1 MKRELIIVSI
11 IVICIIVISF
21 VSQNNTKKQ
30 IADID
35 NQLEN
40 FKAEIIENKKSY
52 VELNKEIDKIYDNWV
67 EKDKILSLYLEH
79 NELEKINLSLKTIK
93 GFIEVN
99 IVNEGVQEIEK
110 CIATL
115 DHIEEEQA
123 FNLKNIF

>member
-11 IVICIIVISF
+11 IIVCIIIASIIA
-21 VSQNNTKKQ
+21 QNNTKKE

-35 NQLEN
+35 NQLKN
-40 FKAEIIENKKSY
+40 FKTEIIENKKGY
-52 VELNKEIDKIYDNWV
+52 NELNEEIDKIYDNWV

-93 GFIEVN
+93 GFVEVD
-99 IVNEGVQEIEK
+99 ITNESVQEIEK

-115 DHIEEEQA
+115 DHIEEKQA
-123 FNLKNIF
+123 FNIKNIF

>member
-11 IVICIIVISF
+11 IIVCIIIASIIA
-21 VSQNNTKKQ
+21 QNNTKKE

-35 NQLEN
+35 NKLEN
-40 FKAEIIENKKSY
+40 FKTEIMENKKGY
-52 VELNKEIDKIYDNWV
+52 IELNEEIDEIYDNWV

-93 GFIEVN
+93 GFIEVD
-99 IVNEGVQEIEK
+99 ITNESVQEIEK

-115 DHIEEEQA
+115 EHIEEKQS
-123 FNLKNIF
+123 FNIKNIF

>member
-11 IVICIIVISF
+11 IIVCIIIASI
-21 VSQNNTKKQ
+21 VSQNNTKKE
-30 IADID
+30 IADIN

-40 FKAEIIENKKSY
+40 FKSKIIENNQGNTT
-52 VELNKEIDKIYDNWV
+52 LNEEIDKVYDNWE

-93 GFIEVN
+93 GFIEGN
-99 IVNEGVQEIEK
+99 LANESIQEIEK

-115 DHIEEEQA
+115 DHIEEKQA
-123 FNLKNIF
+123 FNIKNIF

>member
-11 IVICIIVISF
+11 IIVCIIIASIIA
-21 VSQNNTKKQ
+21 QNNTKKE
-30 IADID
+30 ISDID

-40 FKAEIIENKKSY
+40 FKTEIMENKKGY
-52 VELNKEIDKIYDNWV
+52 IELNEEIDKIYDNWV

-93 GFIEVN
+93 GFVEVD
-99 IVNEGVQEIEK
+99 ITNESVQEIEK

-115 DHIEEEQA
+115 DHIEEKQA
-123 FNLKNIF
+123 FNIKNIF

>member
-11 IVICIIVISF
+11 IIVCIIIASIIA
-21 VSQNNTKKQ
+21 QNNTKKE

-35 NQLEN
+35 HQLEN
-40 FKAEIIENKKSY
+40 FKTEIMENKKGY
-52 VELNKEIDKIYDNWV
+52 VELNEEIDKIYDNWV

-93 GFIEVN
+93 GFVEVD
-99 IVNEGVQEIEK
+99 ITNESVQEIEK

-115 DHIEEEQA
+115 DHIEEKQA
-123 FNLKNIF
+123 FNIKNIF

>member
-11 IVICIIVISF
+11 IIVCIIIASIIA
-21 VSQNNTKKQ
+21 QNNTKKE
-30 IADID
+30 ISDID

-40 FKAEIIENKKSY
+40 FKTEIMENKKGY
-52 VELNKEIDKIYDNWV
+52 IELNEKIDKIYDNWV

-93 GFIEVN
+93 GFVEVD
-99 IVNEGVQEIEK
+99 IINEGVQEIEK

-115 DHIEEEQA
+115 DHIEEKQA
-123 FNLKNIF
+123 FNIKNIF

>member
-40 FKAEIIENKKSY
+40 FKAEIINNKKGY
-52 VELNKEIDKIYDNWV
+52 KELTDDINVIYEEWK

-79 NELEKINLSLKTIK
+79 NELEKINLSLKTIR
-93 GFIEVN
+93 GFLEVN
-99 IVNEGVQEIEK
+99 IVNESIQEIEK

-115 DHIEEEQA
+115 DHIEEKQA
-123 FNLKNIF
+123 FNIKNIF

>member
-11 IVICIIVISF
+11 IIVCIIIASIIA
-21 VSQNNTKKQ
+21 QNNTKKE

-35 NQLEN
+35 NKLEN
-40 FKAEIIENKKSY
+40 FKTEIMENKKGY
-52 VELNKEIDKIYDNWV
+52 IELNEEIDKIYDNWV

-93 GFIEVN
+93 GFVEVD
-99 IVNEGVQEIEK
+99 ITNESVQEIEK

-115 DHIEEEQA
+115 DHIEEKQA
-123 FNLKNIF
+123 FNIKNIF

>member
-11 IVICIIVISF
+11 IIVCIIIASIIA
-21 VSQNNTKKQ
+21 QNNTKKE

-40 FKAEIIENKKSY
+40 FKTEIMENKKGY
-52 VELNKEIDKIYDNWV
+52 VELNEEIDKIYDNWV

-93 GFIEVN
+93 GFVEVD
-99 IVNEGVQEIEK
+99 ITNESVQEIEK

-115 DHIEEEQA
+115 DHIEEKQA
-123 FNLKNIF
+123 FNIKNIF

>member
-11 IVICIIVISF
+11 IIVCIIIASIIT
-21 VSQNNTKKQ
+21 QNNTKKE

-35 NQLEN
+35 NKLEN
-40 FKAEIIENKKSY
+40 FKTEIMENKKGY
-52 VELNKEIDKIYDNWV
+52 IELNEEIDEIYDNWV

-93 GFIEVN
+93 GFIEVD
-99 IVNEGVQEIEK
+99 ITNESVQEIEK

-115 DHIEEEQA
+115 EHIEEKQA
-123 FNLKNIF
+123 FNIKNIF

>member
-11 IVICIIVISF
+11 IIVCIIIASIIA
-21 VSQNNTKKQ
+21 QNNTKKE

-35 NQLEN
+35 NQLKN
-40 FKAEIIENKKSY
+40 FKAEIMENKKGY
-52 VELNKEIDKIYDNWV
+52 NELNEEIDKIYDNWI

-93 GFIEVN
+93 GFVEVD
-99 IVNEGVQEIEK
+99 IINEGVQEIEK

-115 DHIEEEQA
+115 DHIEEKQA
-123 FNLKNIF
+123 FNIKNIF

>member
-11 IVICIIVISF
+11 IIVCIIIASIIA
-21 VSQNNTKKQ
+21 QNNTKKE

-40 FKAEIIENKKSY
+40 FKTEIMENKKGY
-52 VELNKEIDKIYDNWV
+52 VELNEEIDKIYDNWV

-79 NELEKINLSLKTIK
+79 NELEKINLALKTIK
-93 GFIEVN
+93 GFVEVD
-99 IVNEGVQEIEK
+99 IINEGVQEIEK

-115 DHIEEEQA
+115 DHIEEKQA
-123 FNLKNIF
+123 FNIKNIF

>member
-11 IVICIIVISF
+11 IIVCIIIASIIA
-21 VSQNNTKKQ
+21 QNNTKKE

-35 NQLEN
+35 NKLEN
-40 FKAEIIENKKSY
+40 FKTEIMENKKGY
-52 VELNKEIDKIYDNWV
+52 IELNEEIDEIYDNWV

-93 GFIEVN
+93 GFIEVD
-99 IVNEGVQEIEK
+99 ITNESVQEIEK

-115 DHIEEEQA
+115 EHIEEKQA
-123 FNLKNIF
+123 FNIKNIF

>member
-115 DHIEEEQA
+115 DHIEEKQA

>member
-11 IVICIIVISF
+11 IIVCIIIASIIA
-21 VSQNNTKKQ
+21 QNNTKKE

-40 FKAEIIENKKSY
+40 FKTEIMENKKGY
-52 VELNKEIDKIYDNWV
+52 VELNEEIDKIYDNWV

-93 GFIEVN
+93 GFIEVD
-99 IVNEGVQEIEK
+99 ITNESVQEIEK

-115 DHIEEEQA
+115 EHIEEKQA
-123 FNLKNIF
+123 FNIKNIF

>member
-11 IVICIIVISF
+11 IIVCIIIASIIT
-21 VSQNNTKKQ
+21 QNNTKKE

-35 NQLEN
+35 NKLEN
-40 FKAEIIENKKSY
+40 FKTEIMENKKGY
-52 VELNKEIDKIYDNWV
+52 IELNEEIDEIYDNWV

-93 GFIEVN
+93 GFIEVD
-99 IVNEGVQEIEK
+99 ITNESVQEIEK

-115 DHIEEEQA
+115 DHIEEKQA
-123 FNLKNIF
+123 FSIKNIF